1 MFLWFISWCWL
12 RFIGWDLWEQMMK
25 TGGEWGTCVAVG
37 WNRYWWTMVQ
47 THETQSELLW
57 NIKLPSSSAQYPNI
71 KYLLTQCCNPRLMS
85 VWREGGE
92 WCGLCVGAIL
102 VLILSTK
109 ICLGRR
115 DCDCEVGFT
124 IFCLLHDTSEL
135 IAITFTA
142 NLWMNQMVTKHHV
155 FAAHCWYLVMFYM
168 LMTIAGPGQGQLTD
182 PKQNECSKQI
192 FDLEKLRMINWASW
206 DTVITLSVSWEKC
219 LFANTMWEMS
229 DVKLFSWNY
238 YLTSVKQRREEPLP
252 HAFTALHSLVSPPAL
267 ASIIISI
274 QVSLLSVSWAT
285 FYQQQSGCH
294 ICTWWRHDARD
305 CVISRCDFQS
315 ILWIVNCG
323 L

>member
-1 MFLWFISWCWL
+1 MLTEIYWL
-12 RFIGWDLWEQMMK
+12 RSVGTDDEDWRRVRHMCSSGMKQILMNTGPDPWD
-25 TGGEWGTCVAVG
+25 
-37 WNRYWWTMVQ
+37 
-47 THETQSELLW
+47 
-57 NIKLPSSSAQYPNI
+57 
-71 KYLLTQCCNPRLMS
+71 S
-85 VWREGGE
+85 VWTVMKHKTPLIISSVSKHKISPHSVLQPQINVCMKGG
-92 WCGLCVGAIL
+92 WWVMWAVCRSHSCGN
-102 VLILSTK
+102 TFNK

-219 LFANTMWEMS
+219 LFAKTMWEMS

-238 YLTSVKQRREEPLP
+238 YLTSVKQMREEPLP